1 VREGGDPCKIDVN
14 LLNFMKNL
22 YLDLV
27 WAILDFSLVPS
38 PAAHAHPGFA
48 PLLRDSSSVHLVSCA
63 ADAGLIYFLLLPSKA
78 CGLI

>member
-1 VREGGDPCKIDVN
+1 
-14 LLNFMKNL
+14 MKNL

-38 PAAHAHPGFA
+38 PAAHAHPGFGLSPTA
-48 PLLRDSSSVHLVSCA
+48 PLLGDSSSVHLVSSA